1 MNTIAVI
8 DPCDETRNTAF
19 VNRLSEPRHRRVV
32 VHAPASSEGLLDE
45 ILRAVGR
52 HDSTQTRLWQRQEWV
67 AAWICAFDRLELIVY
82 GAWRLKTRDLHWLHG
97 LARRPT
103 VRLWL
108 VSHDQARN
116 LPELLAVADVA
127 WSWEQFRGY
136 WHTRTR
142 NQRRPPRRPRASNV
156 GQDFGALSIDALGP
170 AAFWPW
176 AIPQMLLTEGSANDL
191 MGAVNRVTYSARYD
205 AANAMRL
212 AVRLHDLFS
221 DWRTPA
227 QRTFVLMALKN
238 KLFCEHQWFDWDPA
252 LTALNVPPRV
262 DKWPPIR
269 TADPAVA
276 ASAVVARS
284 APELRVDGEFRIGR
298 NGSHVLLETGETI
311 PITGRDRPALRA
323 YLTVK
328 GDPRGQRLKPPEW
341 TGKEFATAHTP
352 TDVQAIPALCQI
364 AGLIEVRPLV
374 VRISDDAE
382 PLTIKP
388 TGKPWNCLEPAKLDY
403 RHTAV
408 LSHLLRCLQR
418 DEYPRE
424 PLRGSTPDDLQVAHD
439 LYHYGLVIDGA
450 HGRPELEQWTR
461 MLWHHGRVTM
471 PPPSSIA
478 A

>member
-1 MNTIAVI
+1 MSAKTSA
-8 DPCDETRNTAF
+8 RS
-19 VNRLSEPRHRRVV
+19 RSM
-32 VHAPASSEGLLDE
+32 
-45 ILRAVGR
+45 
-52 HDSTQTRLWQRQEWV
+52 LW
-67 AAWICAFDRLELIVY
+67 A
-82 GAWRLKTRDLHWLHG
+82 
-97 LARRPT
+97 RPT
-103 VRLWL
+103 
-108 VSHDQARN
+108 
-116 LPELLAVADVA
+116 
-127 WSWEQFRGY
+127 
-136 WHTRTR
+136 
-142 NQRRPPRRPRASNV
+142 
-156 GQDFGALSIDALGP
+156 
-170 AAFWPW
+170 FWPW
-176 AIPQMLLTEGSANDL
+176 AIPQMLLTEGSANEL

-424 PLRGSTPDDLQVAHD
+424 PLRGSTPDDLQVAARPVPLRPRDRRRARTTRTRAMDSNALAPRPGHD
-439 LYHYGLVIDGA
+439 AATIEHRRMRRGRRQGRQRSTHATWRSQPRPATVQRPASADVAGPQPGGA
-450 HGRPELEQWTR
+450 
-461 MLWHHGRVTM
+461 
-471 PPPSSIA
+471 IA
-478 A
+478 SMRRRCAASKHPQICR